1 MQDYFNY
8 SDYFRSAVGYPNYPE
23 TYPIY
28 TNTQYINR
36 CVDAET
42 IETKVVEDTNTQVVK
57 EEPTLEEISLSRAV
71 PKEILDMIRDSVG
84 DEKTDEAFYE
94 LILSQAPTEDD
105 KNIIRDIQNDE
116 RKHNRLLRS
125 LYKELTGVTLP
136 EATATEP
143 MDMSKSYLQNL
154 EKALM
159 GELEAA
165 KKYRKIMG
173 EMPTDASYNVLMEI
187 MVDELRHGNKYNYLI
202 TKEMN
207 R

>member
-1 MQDYFNY
+1 
-8 SDYFRSAVGYPNYPE
+8 
-23 TYPIY
+23 
-28 TNTQYINR
+28 
-36 CVDAET
+36 
-42 IETKVVEDTNTQVVK
+42 
-57 EEPTLEEISLSRAV
+57 
-71 PKEILDMIRDSVG
+71 
-84 DEKTDEAFYE
+84 
-94 LILSQAPTEDD
+94 
-105 KNIIRDIQNDE
+105 
-116 RKHNRLLRS
+116 
-125 LYKELTGVTLP
+125 
-136 EATATEP
+136 
-143 MDMSKSYLQNL
+143 MSKSYLQNL